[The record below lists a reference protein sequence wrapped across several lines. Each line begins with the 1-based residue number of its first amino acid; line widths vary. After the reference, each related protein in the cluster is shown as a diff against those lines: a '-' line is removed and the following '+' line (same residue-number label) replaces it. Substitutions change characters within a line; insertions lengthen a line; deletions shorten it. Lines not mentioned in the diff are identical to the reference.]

1 MKAVVFDFD
10 YTLGDSTEGILE
22 CLSYGLERLGFP
34 PAGREDMRRTIGL
47 SLGPALEA
55 LTGCAD
61 RDKAAEFTRLFMEKA
76 DEVMVARSELFP
88 GSEEVLRDI
97 RSRGLRTGIVTT
109 KASYRIWK
117 ILDKCAACEG
127 GGAVGGGAYGYAVY
141 RRQRGGREVRDGRR
155 SQIRRGADGDHV
167 QGGAGAIPACVYC
180 QGPYD
185 IGGGAGGVKEPKVAH
200 VTHQETGGFG
210 TRPYRR

>member
-117 ILDKCAACEG
+117 ILDKCGVRELMDAVVGCNDVKNEKPHPEPLLKAAELLG
-127 GGAVGGGAYGYAVY
+127 VELTDMLYIGDSAVDAKCAM
-141 RRQRGGREVRDGRR
+141 
-155 SQIRRGADGDHV
+155 A
-167 QGGAGAIPACVYC
+167 A
-180 QGPYD
+180 
-185 IGGGAGGVKEPKVAH
+185 GVKFAGVLTGTTSREELERYPH
-200 VTHQETGGFG
+200 VCIARDLPTLAGELAG
-210 TRPYRR
+210 